1 MRDVF
6 PGLLQNTD
14 LAGEGDREGLDGSIA
29 PSLLNGGIKYQTL
42 WCRKKEGI
50 VARARDTWNVVL
62 PR

>member
-14 LAGEGDREGLDGSIA
+14 LVSEEDREGLDGSIA

-42 WCRKKEGI
+42 WSREKEGRVV
-50 VARARDTWNVVL
+50 VARAALGV
-62 PR
+62 